1 MQLIETEKNVV
12 NPWLNIWVRP
22 RGTIRQIVDSN
33 PDHHVML
40 LAILSGIF
48 RALDNATERGFGDD
62 LSIFAII
69 IMSLVFGSIGGLVS
83 LYVGGAVFR
92 WSGSLFGG
100 IAPSDYVRTVIA
112 WSSVPDVILLLIFIP
127 IIMVFG
133 ADWFSSSPTF
143 LEENEVLNFLLIGGV
158 AFLGLALVLWRAF
171 LFVKCLSEVHQFSA
185 WKGLAASVVGI
196 LAIGI
201 PIFILVFACGALT

>member
-12 NPWLNIWVRP
+12 NPWFSIWVRP

-33 PDHHVML
+33 PDHHVLL

-48 RALDNATERGFGDD
+48 RALDNATEQELGDD
-62 LSIFAII
+62 LSILAII
-69 IMSLVFGSIGGLVS
+69 VMSLVFGSIGGLLS

-100 IAPSDYVRTVIA
+100 VAPSEHVRTVIA
-112 WSSVPDVILLLIFIP
+112 WSSVPDVVLLIIFIP
-127 IIMVFG
+127 IIIIFG
-133 ADWFSSSPTF
+133 SDWFSSSPTF
-143 LEENEVLNFLLIGGV
+143 MDESEILSFLLVGGL

-171 LFVKCLSEVHQFSA
+171 LFVKCLAEVHKFSA
-185 WKGLAASVVGI
+185 WRGLAAATVGL
-196 LAIGI
+196 LAIVV